1 MEQARIFVVGSFVV
15 ACTVIVPRL
24 PRAGES
30 LNASAFLVEPGGK
43 GFNLAVAAHRL
54 GAAVDGV
61 FAIGRDAFS
70 ELAVSAFR
78 RSGLSVDMIR
88 RYDTTT
94 GAGVGFID
102 ETGEN
107 CLAVHLGAN
116 ALMSPADIEIVR
128 GPIANSNLV
137 MAPFEVPDA
146 PILNAFTI
154 ARRAGKAT
162 LLNPSPY
169 RTLDPRILEATS
181 ILVVNRIEAEQ
192 IGTDFVPVDDH
203 ATPLVAFDA
212 WARCLMEQGPDTI
225 VVTLGSEG
233 AVAFQRG
240 QAALHQPAIPVKTI
254 DTIGAGDAFA
264 AGLATAIVQKR
275 SFDEC
280 LLRAAACGAVAT
292 CKFGA
297 FDALPSA
304 AELDSIL
311 SQNRDPQDAE
321 DL

>member
-30 LNASAFLVEPGGK
+30 MNASAFRVESGGK
-43 GFNLAVAAHRL
+43 GFNLAVTVHRL
-54 GAAVDGV
+54 GVAVDGL
-61 FAIGRDAFS
+61 FAIGTDSFS

-78 RSGLSVDMIR
+78 RSGLSLDMIR

-94 GAGVGFID
+94 GAGVGFTD

-116 ALMSPADIEIVR
+116 ASLSAADIERVSAA
-128 GPIANSNLV
+128 IAESSLV
-137 MAPFEVPDA
+137 MAPFEAPDA
-146 PILNAFTI
+146 PILTAFTS
-154 ARRAGKAT
+154 ARQAGKVT

-169 RTLDPRILEATS
+169 RSLDPRILSATS

-192 IGTDFVPVDDH
+192 IGMDFVPVASA
-203 ATPLVAFDA
+203 ATPLVAFED
-212 WARCLMEQGPDTI
+212 WANALMKQGPDTI

-240 QAALHQPAIPVKTI
+240 QAARHQPAIPVRTI

-264 AGLATAIVQKR
+264 AGLATALVQKR
-275 SFDEC
+275 PFDEC
-280 LLRAAACGAVAT
+280 LLRAAACGAIAT

-304 AELDSIL
+304 AELDL
-311 SQNRDPQDAE
+311 VLGADGDPCAVRIA
-321 DL
+321 

>member
-1 MEQARIFVVGSFVV
+1 MEQARIFVIGSFVV

-24 PRAGES
+24 PRTGES

-61 FAIGRDAFS
+61 FAIGSDAFS

-78 RSGLSVDMIR
+78 RSGLPDTMVR
-88 RYDTTT
+88 RYDATT

-116 ALMSPADIEIVR
+116 ALLSPADIELVR
-128 GPIANSNLV
+128 VPLANSDLV

-146 PILNAFTI
+146 PILDAFTI
-154 ARRAGKAT
+154 AREAGKAT

-169 RTLDPRILEATS
+169 RMLNPRILEATS

-192 IGTDFVPVDDH
+192 IGTDFVSVENH
-203 ATPLVAFDA
+203 ALPLVAFDA
-212 WARCLMEQGPDTI
+212 WASCLMEQGPDTI

-233 AVAFQRG
+233 AVAFRRG
-240 QAALHQPAIPVKTI
+240 QAALFQPAIPVKTI

-275 SFDEC
+275 PFDEC
-280 LLRAAACGAVAT
+280 LLRAAACGAIAT

-304 AELDSIL
+304 AELDFIL
-311 SQNRDPQDAE
+311 G
-321 DL
+321 L

>member
-30 LNASAFLVEPGGK
+30 LNASAFLVEAGGK
-43 GFNLAVAAHRL
+43 GFNLAVTAHRL
-54 GAAVDGV
+54 GVAVDGV
-61 FAIGRDAFS
+61 FAIGTDAFS

-78 RSGLSVDMIR
+78 RSGLSLEMIR

-94 GAGVGFID
+94 GAGVGFTD

-116 ALMSPADIEIVR
+116 ALLSSADIELVR
-128 GPIANSNLV
+128 GPIEGSSLV

-146 PILNAFTI
+146 PILAAFTI

-169 RTLDPRILEATS
+169 RTLDPRILGATS
-181 ILVVNRIEAEQ
+181 ILVVNCIEAER
-192 IGTDFVPVDDH
+192 IGSDFVPVQHD
-203 ATPLVAFDA
+203 ARPVVAYEA

-233 AVAFQRG
+233 AVAFRRG
-240 QAALHQPAIPVKTI
+240 QTARYQPAISVTVV

-275 SFDEC
+275 PFGEC
-280 LLRAAACGAVAT
+280 LLRASACGAIAT
-292 CKFGA
+292 GKFGV

-304 AELDSIL
+304 AELDFAL
-311 SQNRDPQDAE
+311 GAERDPSVAKDA
-321 DL
+321 

>member
-1 MEQARIFVVGSFVV
+1 MEQARVFIVGSFVV

-24 PRAGES
+24 PREGES
-30 LNASAFLVEPGGK
+30 MDASAFRVESGGK
-43 GFNLAVAAHRL
+43 GFNLAVTTHRL
-54 GAAVDGV
+54 GVAVDGV
-61 FAIGRDAFS
+61 FAIGTDSFS

-78 RSGLSVDMIR
+78 RSGLSLEMIR

-94 GAGVGFID
+94 GAGVGFTD

-116 ALMSPADIEIVR
+116 AMLSAADIERVS
-128 GPIANSNLV
+128 GSIAESSLV

-146 PILNAFTI
+146 PILTAFTI
-154 ARRAGKAT
+154 AKQAGKAT

-169 RTLDPRILEATS
+169 RKLDPRILRATS

-192 IGTDFVPVDDH
+192 IGADFVSVDGA

-212 WARCLMEQGPDTI
+212 WANCLMEQGPDTI

-240 QAALHQPAIPVKTI
+240 QAARYQPAFPVKTI

-264 AGLATAIVQKR
+264 AGLATAIIQKR
-275 SFDEC
+275 PFDEC
-280 LLRAAACGAVAT
+280 LLRAAACGAMTT

-304 AELDSIL
+304 AELDLFLGAEGGPSIVG
-311 SQNRDPQDAE
+311 DA
-321 DL
+321 